1 MSEWKIYHNPQCSK
15 SREAL
20 ALLKERGI
28 EPEVVEYLKTPLT
41 SNELRD
47 LISKLGVPC
56 SALVRTKEEL
66 YQELGFD
73 VNSVD
78 VVIENLVKYPRLL
91 ERPIVEHRHM
101 AVLGRPIEHIETLLE
116 SK

>member
-28 EPEVVEYLKTPLT
+28 ELEVVEYLKTPLGAL
-41 SNELRD
+41 ELRA
-47 LISKLGVPC
+47 LITKLGVPC

-66 YQELGFD
+66 YRELGFD
-73 VNSVD
+73 VNSVES
-78 VVIENLVKYPRLL
+78 VIENLVKHPRLL
-91 ERPIVEHRHM
+91 ERPIVEHRHV
-101 AVLGRPIEHIETLLE
+101 AVIGRPVENLAKLF
-116 SK
+116 